1 MVMKDTSAVNKTD
14 NKAYIKSDS
23 KAASPV
29 KKSKKKKKKNNQ
41 SSFNNSIFGG
51 FFLAFGIVVAAF
63 IVAIGGISLGK
74 EYLGID
80 KAENDITFNIPQG
93 STSADIAE
101 MLEENQIISN
111 KLLFRLALKLNA
123 PDTIY
128 PGDITLQPAMGYSA
142 IIEQL
147 GTMRET
153 YETTTIPFPEGVTL
167 LEVAQ
172 LLEEKGSLQ
181 G

>member
-1 MVMKDTSAVNKTD
+1 M
-14 NKAYIKSDS
+14 
-23 KAASPV
+23 
-29 KKSKKKKKKNNQ
+29 
-41 SSFNNSIFGG
+41 
-51 FFLAFGIVVAAF
+51 
-63 IVAIGGISLGK
+63 
-74 EYLGID
+74 
-80 KAENDITFNIPQG
+80 
-93 STSADIAE
+93 
-101 MLEENQIISN
+101 
-111 KLLFRLALKLNA
+111 KLNA

-172 LLEEKGSLQ
+172 LLEEKGVCKADGLVEFNKIR
-181 G
+181 